1 MVEFVRVFS
10 VAPRAGHYV
19 TRRAGH
25 FCRASSSA
33 REPAIMIDNEKKAA
47 VVVQAAFRGHSVRAS
62 QHPQPLIFFNIK
74 CHNLRAR
81 AVPSAYVV
89 VKVERG
95 RDLASSAQ
103 TQVKYNTPHPVYDGA
118 MLKFADV
125 SRPAIIVFEI
135 HDRDFEGHDDV
146 IAVRR
151 LRLSE
156 LSGCIRHL
164 QLWPT
169 ADGADAARHAV
180 VPSVDDRSV
189 DQPERES
196 VVSTARATTTNT
208 RPAQLTRGVSG
219 QVRGVVFAADRLHS
233 QMVIDFDYGI
243 APPAPSLRKQ
253 PTLVALQ
260 SRLQR
265 GKDADLRAGMLAVL
279 GPSGP
284 LKERFCARLATRTR
298 GCVLSVTSLVDAAA
312 MAFALESERR
322 PLTPRQHDLVM
333 CTSQQ
338 EIDEHR
344 AVLEA
349 GGINTK
355 GVSLHLRLLQA
366 AMRHAPWPRSAR
378 EPRAIA
384 TCRRR
389 SHAQTDPMFPM
400 MTNSDLALLA
410 PAEPRP
416 ALTPSLPSST
426 CRSPVRLCPDAA
438 GAHCTRAVAR
448 DRPRTRSACL

>member
-1 MVEFVRVFS
+1 MEYSDRLVEDAVLRSCHKPVSVSRLFRFLSMLEFVRVFS
-10 VAPRAGHYV
+10 VAR
-19 TRRAGH
+19 
-25 FCRASSSA
+25 RASSG

-47 VVVQAAFRGHSVRAS
+47 VAVQAAFRGHFLRAS

-189 DQPERES
+189 
-196 VVSTARATTTNT
+196 TNT
-208 RPAQLTRGVSG
+208 KPAQLTRGVSG

-312 MAFALESERR
+312 MAFALKSERR

-349 GGINTK
+349 GGIDTK
-355 GVSLHLRLLQA
+355 VVSLHLRLLQA